1 MTTNCANTVC
11 VEPEVL
17 GEVSFICERQLH
29 AGSVHRL
36 VFYRDSSSGT
46 VAIGVVKCSNS
57 QNCFL
62 YLRVGDRC
70 LDLLHKL
77 TTVTLCCQTVFLDEV
92 LSV

>member
-1 MTTNCANTVC
+1 MTTNYANTVC

-17 GEVSFICERQLH
+17 GEVSFICERQSH

-36 VFYRDSSSGT
+36 VFYHDRLDSSSRT

-70 LDLLHKL
+70 LDL
-77 TTVTLCCQTVFLDEV
+77 
-92 LSV
+92 